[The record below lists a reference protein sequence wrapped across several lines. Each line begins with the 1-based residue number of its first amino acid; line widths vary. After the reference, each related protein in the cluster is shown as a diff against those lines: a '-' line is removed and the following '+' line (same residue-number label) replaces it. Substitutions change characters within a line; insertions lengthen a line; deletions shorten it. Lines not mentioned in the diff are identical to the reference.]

1 MTERQRELISSFR
14 RLVRTRLISPALPLF
29 FFRFLSFFFF
39 LFFSFLFSPF
49 YLVGRRRRINDSD
62 RMTCDFSGI
71 GRNNRSETLFR
82 SFRFAAQALFTPGL
96 RVIRKFYFTRP
107 SVAPLI
113 LVIAHREFKKKK
125 IKSERERETRT
136 SRSRRLD
143 PARYAR
149 LFNGPEV

>member
-1 MTERQRELISSFR
+1 
-14 RLVRTRLISPALPLF
+14 
-29 FFRFLSFFFF
+29 
-39 LFFSFLFSPF
+39 
-49 YLVGRRRRINDSD
+49 
-62 RMTCDFSGI
+62 MTCDFSGI

-125 IKSERERETRT
+125 IKSERRERHVRDDLILHVTLAFLTAQKYKRIAEKIQRLGLSKASIITRIIKVTYRRGRFST
-136 SRSRRLD
+136 SEMEIIGCASH
-143 PARYAR
+143 
-149 LFNGPEV
+149 